1 MAAETAGVAVT
12 TPADVGLK
20 RELGLIGATWASE
33 TSIIG
38 SGWLFGA
45 LFAAQAVG
53 GAAILA
59 WLIAGVVVIV
69 LALAHAELGAMYP
82 VSGGTARFPHF
93 AFGSVAGI
101 GFGFFSYVQAVTI
114 APIECFAFMQ
124 YASYYWPSIYNAD
137 TKNVTGVGFILTII
151 LMAVFVAVNF
161 LAMRIFARV
170 NNVIT
175 WWKVAVPV
183 LAIIVL
189 LTQWH
194 SGNFT
199 AGGVGFMPGGIKA
212 LFGALPAAGIIFAY
226 SGFEQCDQ
234 LAGEIKNPGRNL
246 PLAIIIS
253 VLIGTVIYCLLQVA
267 FIVALPPAL
276 LGAHGGLIGLTCPD
290 TGVCNTSISQ
300 LNAGPFAAVAVLGG
314 VAWLAHILRIDA
326 FVSPSGTGLIY
337 TTGTSRVSYGLARN
351 RYFPQIFG
359 RVSSNGI
366 PWVGLI
372 AAFII
377 GLFFLLPFP
386 SWHSLV
392 GLITGAS
399 VLMYAGAPLSVG
411 AFRGQ
416 VPDANR
422 PYRMPAAWLL
432 APAAFVVAD
441 LLIYWSGFEVIWKL
455 GVVLIIGYVII
466 GICMAFDPQR
476 PPLDWKSAIWL
487 PAWLIGMGIISW
499 QGQYSGSG
507 DDHPLP
513 PTNTGHIGF
522 WWDMLI
528 VAAFSVA
535 IYFWAMRTKLS
546 RDEMLRL
553 VNKQGGEEELPQ
565 APHH

>member
-12 TPADVGLK
+12 TPTDVGLK

-53 GAAILA
+53 GAAVIA

-137 TKNVTGVGFILTII
+137 TKNVTGVGFILTIV
-151 LMAVFVAVNF
+151 LMAIFVAVNF

-189 LTQWH
+189 LTHWH
-194 SGNFT
+194 TGNFT
-199 AGGVGFMPGGIKA
+199 AGGAGFMPGGIKA

-290 TGVCNTSISQ
+290 TGTCNTSISQ

-411 AFRGQ
+411 AFRRQ

-422 PYRMPAAWLL
+422 PYRMPAAAIL
-432 APAAFVVAD
+432 APAAFIVAD

-476 PPLDWKSAIWL
+476 PPLDWKSAVWL

-499 QGQYSGSG
+499 QGQYSGG
-507 DDHPLP
+507 AVAPPL
-513 PTNTGHIGF
+513 NTGHIGF
-522 WWDMLI
+522 WWDMLV

-535 IYFWAMRTKLS
+535 IYFWAMATRLP
-546 RDEMLRL
+546 RDEMLTL

-565 APHH
+565 APRH